1 MSILNI
7 NLTESAYQQATLPI
21 AYGGLGIRLATEVV
35 LVGFLSSVC
44 ATSSTVQSLLPQ
56 NLSTQFTR
64 MFCGIQPLTS
74 GHNCLLKVQSQNL
87 KFINLNGIK

>member
-21 AYGGLGIRLATEVV
+21 AYGGLGIRLATEVA

-56 NLSTQFTR
+56 TTQFTR